1 MARFRGS
8 SNWQKLQPLPL
19 ILDRGH
25 YYARRKPAKSLQ
37 WPKERMKDDAEVPCS
52 QEYETNGADQVLRGG
67 VKAAMV
73 SKNQMIAPKKKIS
86 QPKDDDDWL
95 RTCSSM
101 RSSATSTL
109 SSKVV
114 RRGGASS

>member
-1 MARFRGS
+1 
-8 SNWQKLQPLPL
+8 
-19 ILDRGH
+19 
-25 YYARRKPAKSLQ
+25 
-37 WPKERMKDDAEVPCS
+37 MKDDAEVPCS

-101 RSSATSTL
+101 RSSATST
-109 SSKVV
+109 
-114 RRGGASS
+114 